1 MPRYD
6 MVDVSN
12 NNGVMTVANYLG
24 MKKKGVK
31 AIVQKLSEGTYFRD
45 PYAVA
50 NIQNAKKAG
59 LHVNGYHFSTT
70 KTVAGAK
77 AEAQLAVS
85 QARKAGLTADD
96 VIVNDY
102 ETNNLGWGNN
112 SAMVKAFADEVHRLG
127 YPKTD
132 IYTMGS
138 WVSYVPLNNSGR
150 AGWIANYP
158 YDPAGKSLYGAY
170 NGWQWTSTAK
180 LPASYGQFD
189 VSQMYSNF
197 YFGGKAKNHAK
208 PKPAKYF
215 DWKPDTVFAKTN
227 VSRYTDKAL
236 KHKVDTFPAGTVFDV
251 VELVKYGKTSR
262 FKLANGMYISGN
274 QNYVNNLY
282 YTTNSKVR
290 VVKSV
295 KGTNKY
301 SDLDFK
307 HKVKGFKTGTE
318 FDVEKVV
325 KHGKITRLQLADG
338 TYISAN
344 KLINKFVE

>member
-12 NNGVMTVANYLG
+12 NNGLMTVANYKS
-24 MKKKGVK
+24 MKARGVK
-31 AIVQKLSEGTYFRD
+31 AIVQKLSEGVSYRD

-59 LHVNGYHFSTT
+59 LHVNGYHFARFTS
-70 KTVAGAK
+70 VAGAK

-85 QARKAGLTADD
+85 QAKRAGLTADN
-96 VIVNDY
+96 VIVNDF
-102 ETNNLGWGNN
+102 ESNNLGWATN
-112 SAMVKAFADEVHRLG
+112 SAITKAFADEVYRLG

-138 WVSYVPLNNSGR
+138 WVNSMPLNNDGR

-158 YDPAGKSLYGAY
+158 YNPSGMNLYSAY
-170 NGWQWTSTAK
+170 NAWQWTEKAHF
-180 LPASYGQFD
+180 AGCYGGFD
-189 VSQMYSNF
+189 VSQLYGDF
-197 YFGGKAKNHAK
+197 YLGGKAKGHAK

-274 QNYVNNLY
+274 QNYINNLY